1 MANDVYR
8 AAVDGLTAL
17 VPPKAAR
24 RLVDDSLRATKRTS
38 DDVSVAAM
46 RRLLLGPI
54 REELAGVLPPSAVG
68 PGLKRIAAGLHA
80 EAPRSRRWWRRG
92 RAQREPVAEPDL
104 AHDDA
109 AEDEATEPVSRA
121 ADVPKAALAAASK
134 AAATSGPGPS
144 VRSSMITWVPPA
156 EREAI
161 EAAIASRASAVPP
174 AETRDEP
181 TAAVAQHPTHGETN
195 VAVPKRPGRPRAP
208 LPRLDDA
215 LLGRA
220 LKSFGELE
228 TVRQVVAVRKGELVS
243 SSGEGL
249 EPGELPALVHATT
262 RLLERAGRLN
272 VFALENASGSMFL
285 FPLAGGGLVVLT
297 KPKVNFGAVL
307 AARAALEEAA

>member
-68 PGLKRIAAGLHA
+68 PGLKRIAAGLHP
-80 EAPRSRRWWRRG
+80 EAPRRGRWWRWG
-92 RAQREPVAEPDL
+92 RTGGERVADPAPVE
-104 AHDDA
+104 DDP
-109 AEDEATEPVSRA
+109 AEDEATAPVTRA
-121 ADVPKAALAAASK
+121 AEVPKAALAAASK

-161 EAAIASRASAVPP
+161 EAAVASRASAVRAADTP
-174 AETRDEP
+174 AEP
-181 TAAVAQHPTHGETN
+181 AAPVASHAKHSATD
-195 VAVPKRPGRPRAP
+195 VAVVKRPVRPRAP
-208 LPRLDDA
+208 LPKLDEA

-285 FPLAGGGLVVLT
+285 FPLSGGGLVVLT

>member
-1 MANDVYR
+1 MPNDVYR
-8 AAVDGLTAL
+8 AAIAGLAAL

-24 RLVDDSLRATKRTS
+24 RLVDDSLRATRRTS

-54 REELAGVLPPSAVG
+54 RDELAGVLPPSAVG
-68 PGLKRIAAGLHA
+68 PGLKRIAAGLHGG
-80 EAPRSRRWWRRG
+80 APRGGRWWRRG
-92 RAQREPVAEPDL
+92 GGERRQAAEPAPED
-104 AHDDA
+104 HDPEEADT
-109 AEDEATEPVSRA
+109 AEPITRA
-121 ADVPKAALAAASK
+121 PDVPKGALAAASK
-134 AAATSGPGPS
+134 AAATSGPASS

-156 EREAI
+156 ERAAI
-161 EAAIASRASAVPP
+161 EAAVASRGSETPTTMTPGGPTGGGAAQAARSAPDV
-174 AETRDEP
+174 
-181 TAAVAQHPTHGETN
+181 AVAQ
-195 VAVPKRPGRPRAP
+195 RPRPPSAP
-208 LPRLDDA
+208 LPRLDVA
-215 LLGRA
+215 LLDRA

-249 EPGELPALVHATT
+249 RAEELPALVHATT
-262 RLLERAGRLN
+262 RLLEKAGRLN

-285 FPLAGGGLVVLT
+285 FPLTGGGLVVLT